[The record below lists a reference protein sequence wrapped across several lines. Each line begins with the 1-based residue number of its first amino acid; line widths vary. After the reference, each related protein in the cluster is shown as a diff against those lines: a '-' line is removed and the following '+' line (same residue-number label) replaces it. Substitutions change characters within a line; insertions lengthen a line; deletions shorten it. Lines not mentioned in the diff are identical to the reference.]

1 MGPHPSNYG
10 VGSERFMD
18 REVFGEISNT
28 EILSQPV
35 TIPQSRLP
43 VPRAYIYE
51 RPREKTRSGWM
62 FWLDPIRFSYVVV
75 SRQQLHHSFETATDD
90 DPTTGLYDV
99 YAITRPDMV
108 HRAVIRSIY
117 HWSLYCNGHYYH
129 LSKRTKLNG
138 AQTILKD
145 EDLSHE
151 ESADYESRRRHP
163 GVPLMAYHL
172 GKTDYTPDQ
181 IHKIAEWVVGRMGSY
196 DLFKSNCQHFVICL
210 AVRIICCRRDTTV
223 FLGHT
228 LQIVD
233 HDRLRRIPG
242 PREAN
247 TDTFPRNGF
256 YTGFQLAM
264 PNENMNGRLRK
275 FLRRTAIE
283 FDSYQLNILWSYGID
298 GKLPHNILEYSRWRR
313 QLLIIPL
320 FFPSFFMLNRMLLRS
335 ASAHPNT
342 GASTSSRS
350 KVV

>member
-1 MGPHPSNYG
+1 
-10 VGSERFMD
+10 
-18 REVFGEISNT
+18 
-28 EILSQPV
+28 
-35 TIPQSRLP
+35 
-43 VPRAYIYE
+43 
-51 RPREKTRSGWM
+51 
-62 FWLDPIRFSYVVV
+62 
-75 SRQQLHHSFETATDD
+75 
-90 DPTTGLYDV
+90 
-99 YAITRPDMV
+99 
-108 HRAVIRSIY
+108 
-117 HWSLYCNGHYYH
+117 
-129 LSKRTKLNG
+129 
-138 AQTILKD
+138 
-145 EDLSHE
+145 
-151 ESADYESRRRHP
+151 
-163 GVPLMAYHL
+163 MAYHL